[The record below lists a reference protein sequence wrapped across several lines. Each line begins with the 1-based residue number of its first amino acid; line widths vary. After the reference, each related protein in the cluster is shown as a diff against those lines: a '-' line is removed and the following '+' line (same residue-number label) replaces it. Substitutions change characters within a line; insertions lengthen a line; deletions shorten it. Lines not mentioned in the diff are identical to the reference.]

1 MSSVKSLLFSHNHHL
16 LSVKGCEAGLDVL
29 AFEGDEALSQPF
41 RYRIE
46 FTSADHAIG
55 KEMMLMKAVSLTLQA
70 SVAQGFGINVQQPVR
85 VIQGVVTGFERL
97 STSRDETHYA
107 LTLQPRLALLNRS
120 HQNAIYQDQSVPQ
133 IVEKIL
139 RERHGLRGQDFLFS
153 LTKTYPRREQVMQ
166 YGEDD
171 LRFITRLLGE
181 VGIWF
186 RFTADTRLHIDVA
199 EFCDSQQGYEKGL
212 TLPSVPPSGQQS
224 AGVDAVWEMACR
236 HRVVEQQVSTRDY
249 NYREATADMNAQ
261 VDVTRGETTTFGEAY
276 HWGDNYLTAGN
287 VHDRH
292 PAPESGAFYARLR
305 HERYLNGQTRMQAT
319 TSCPTLCPGQVLKVT
334 GGEEVAGEF
343 ADGVLVTAMHS
354 HARRD
359 ADFAV
364 EFAGIPDS
372 PDVGYRPE
380 PGARPVMAGTLPA
393 RVTSTRENDTYGHID
408 KHGRYRVNMLFDRA
422 RWETGFESLWVR
434 QSRPYAG
441 DTYGLHLPL
450 LAGTEV
456 AIGFED
462 GNPDRPYIAGVLH
475 DSAHG
480 DHVTIRNDK
489 RNVLRTP
496 ANNKIR
502 LDDERGIHWRR
513 KVRLLLVTG
522 DEAAIE
528 QLVPGL
534 RQQHWL
540 EGNRTVLIYGGSLAS
555 EPDREKYI
563 ALRKLRR
570 GRPLDGIVRVMPSS
584 LTLTPQI
591 SESDLHGLEKISELL
606 GYAAPVWLWKLCDS
620 EWPQAD
626 RAVQAVGVSFP
637 LRATEDDVARQ
648 LAQMLPT
655 LREQG
660 MRQIAEETRHDFLL
674 RLGQQLIDGGIAQW
688 RWQLAPW
695 LTASRQRLALRGL
708 MFSLPEPRTVDPYQE
723 ADTSPAGQPH
733 LLTLPAT
740 WLGIV
745 DDCRRLRG
753 HHVGMAWERGLAC
766 GLLAILGLWAAGLLL
781 SFALNYSQIASV
793 AGKARDLVAH
803 PSVSDYQLT
812 ALHALRNEAGRLVH
826 DGQKGAPWYRRFGLD
841 HHQQLL
847 NAVLPWYGVAN
858 HRLIRDPAN
867 AALQQAL
874 SALVNSAPNSDQ
886 RAQLAKPGYDQLKAW
901 LMMARPDK
909 ADGAFFAQTMKTV
922 QPTRMGIS
930 TGLWQ
935 SLAPDLWAFYL
946 SLLPE
951 RPEWKIIP
959 DAQRVSQSRQ
969 VLLQQL
975 GRRNAES
982 TLYENMLKSVRR
994 NFADVSLE
1002 DMTSGTD
1009 ARRLFTTD
1017 EVVPGMFTRQ
1027 AWEGGIQ
1034 QAIDK
1039 AASSRREEIDWVLS
1053 DSRKTVSTDLS
1064 PEALKARLTRRYFTD
1079 FAGSWLNFL
1088 NSLRLNPAT
1097 TIADVTDQL
1106 TLISDVRQS
1115 PLIALMNT
1123 LAWQGQAGQQRE
1135 GLSDSLIKSAKDLV
1149 GGKDKPVI
1157 DQSAAGPQGPL
1168 DDTFGPLLQLMGK
1181 NTGSNVMSADSTLSL
1196 QTYLTRI
1203 TRVRLRLQQV
1213 ANASDPQEM
1222 MQVLAQTVFQGKSV
1236 DLTDTQQYG
1245 SLISASLGEE
1255 WSGFGNTLFVQPLT
1269 QAWETVLLP
1278 SAASLNDKWRRS
1290 VVANWHT
1297 AFDGRFPFAASKSDA
1312 SLPML
1317 AEFVRKDSGRIERFL
1332 TTELN
1337 GVLHKEGSQW
1347 VPDKVNSHGLV
1358 FNPAFLRAINQL
1370 SQLSD
1375 ILFTDGSQGISFEL
1389 QARPAPE
1396 VVETQLTIDGQK
1408 LRYFNQMADWQTFR
1422 WPGETY
1428 KPGTLLTWTTVN
1440 AGTRL
1445 FGDYSGTWG
1454 FIRWLEQG
1462 KRHPLDRSQW
1472 MMSFSAPDG
1481 RTLQW
1486 VLRSQLGS
1494 GPLALLAL
1502 RGLTLPD
1509 QIFTV
1514 DAAESAQALTTGL
1527 GNSDMDE
1534 MEL

>member
-1 MSSVKSLLFSHNHHL
+1 MDNVNKPAAISVAATVIVCIAAVTLLVLLGGLAWWLWAMDRATQWETLRPLIATGFIIWGMALSLLVLGFMAFRL
-16 LSVKGCEAGLDVL
+16 LIKDKVKPSAAPVWQPTRPAG
-29 AFEGDEALSQPF
+29 GEALYAPLKKHLHA
-41 RYRIE
+41 RYR
-46 FTSADHAIG
+46 
-55 KEMMLMKAVSLTLQA
+55 
-70 SVAQGFGINVQQPVR
+70 
-85 VIQGVVTGFERL
+85 
-97 STSRDETHYA
+97 
-107 LTLQPRLALLNRS
+107 
-120 HQNAIYQDQSVPQ
+120 
-133 IVEKIL
+133 L
-139 RERHGLRGQDFLFS
+139 R
-153 LTKTYPRREQVMQ
+153 
-166 YGEDD
+166 
-171 LRFITRLLGE
+171 
-181 VGIWF
+181 
-186 RFTADTRLHIDVA
+186 
-199 EFCDSQQGYEKGL
+199 
-212 TLPSVPPSGQQS
+212 
-224 AGVDAVWEMACR
+224 
-236 HRVVEQQVSTRDY
+236 
-249 NYREATADMNAQ
+249 
-261 VDVTRGETTTFGEAY
+261 
-276 HWGDNYLTAGN
+276 
-287 VHDRH
+287 
-292 PAPESGAFYARLR
+292 
-305 HERYLNGQTRMQAT
+305 
-319 TSCPTLCPGQVLKVT
+319 
-334 GGEEVAGEF
+334 
-343 ADGVLVTAMHS
+343 
-354 HARRD
+354 
-359 ADFAV
+359 
-364 EFAGIPDS
+364 
-372 PDVGYRPE
+372 
-380 PGARPVMAGTLPA
+380 
-393 RVTSTRENDTYGHID
+393 
-408 KHGRYRVNMLFDRA
+408 
-422 RWETGFESLWVR
+422 
-434 QSRPYAG
+434 
-441 DTYGLHLPL
+441 
-450 LAGTEV
+450 
-456 AIGFED
+456 
-462 GNPDRPYIAGVLH
+462 
-475 DSAHG
+475 
-480 DHVTIRNDK
+480 
-489 RNVLRTP
+489 
-496 ANNKIR
+496 
-502 LDDERGIHWRR
+502 WRR

-528 QLVPGL
+528 QLAPGL

-606 GYAAPVWLWKLCDS
+606 RYAAPVWLWKLCDS

-637 LRATEDDVARQ
+637 LRATEEDVARQ

-660 MRQIAEETRHDFLL
+660 MHQIAADTRHDFLL
-674 RLGQQLIDGGIAQW
+674 RLGQQLIDGEIAQW
-688 RWQLAPW
+688 RWQLTPW

-708 MFSLPEPRTVDPYQE
+708 MFSLPENKPT
-723 ADTSPAGQPH
+723 TSPEGTADAEQYIPGAH
-733 LLTLPAT
+733 RHALTLPAT
-740 WLGIV
+740 WQGIV
-745 DDCRRLRG
+745 EDCSRVRGRR
-753 HHVGMAWERGLAC
+753 VSMAWEQTLAWSLMVII
-766 GLLAILGLWAAGLLL
+766 GIWGAGILL
-781 SFALNYSQIASV
+781 SFAINRMQIVSV
-793 AGKARDLVAH
+793 AEQAHALVEH

-812 ALHALRNEAGRLVH
+812 ALHNLRNDAGRLLH
-826 DGQKGAPWYRRFGLD
+826 NTEEGTPWYQRFGLD
-841 HHQQLL
+841 HNHQLL
-847 NAVLPWYGVAN
+847 DAMLPWYGAAN
-858 HRLIRDPAN
+858 NRLIRDPAN
-867 AALQQAL
+867 VALRQVL

-909 ADGAFFAQTMKTV
+909 ADGAFFAQTMKAV
-922 QPTRMGIS
+922 QPTRTGIS

-946 SLLPE
+946 TRLPE
-951 RPEWKIIP
+951 RPEWKITP

-969 VLLQQL
+969 VLLQQI

-1002 DMTSGTD
+1002 EMTSGTD

-1053 DSRKTVSTDLS
+1053 DSRKTMSTDLS

-1097 TIADVTDQL
+1097 NIADVTDQL

-1123 LAWQGQAGQQRE
+1123 LAWQGQVGQQRE

-1213 ANASDPQEM
+1213 ANASDPLEM
-1222 MQVLAQTVFQGKSV
+1222 MQTLAQTVFQGKSV

-1408 LRYFNQMADWQTFR
+1408 LRYFNQMIDWQTFR

-1462 KRHPLDRSQW
+1462 KRQQLERSQW
-1472 MMSFSAPDG
+1472 MMSFTAPDG

-1514 DAAESAQALTTGL
+1514 DAAESAQALTTGV

>member
-1 MSSVKSLLFSHNHHL
+1 METDKDKNQTQEISAGITVLLIAVAVTLVIMLGGFAYWFIAGERSTEWSVISPVLLVCSLLWVTLACVIALGFLAVHFWIISR
-16 LSVKGCEAGLDVL
+16 VKRTTAISQTNEAKKKTW
-29 AFEGDEALSQPF
+29 E
-41 RYRIE
+41 R
-46 FTSADHAIG
+46 H
-55 KEMMLMKAVSLTLQA
+55 LTLA
-70 SVAQGFGINVQQPVR
+70 
-85 VIQGVVTGFERL
+85 
-97 STSRDETHYA
+97 RD
-107 LTLQPRLALLNRS
+107 
-120 HQNAIYQDQSVPQ
+120 I
-133 IVEKIL
+133 
-139 RERHGLRGQDFLFS
+139 
-153 LTKTYPRREQVMQ
+153 
-166 YGEDD
+166 
-171 LRFITRLLGE
+171 
-181 VGIWF
+181 
-186 RFTADTRLHIDVA
+186 
-199 EFCDSQQGYEKGL
+199 
-212 TLPSVPPSGQQS
+212 
-224 AGVDAVWEMACR
+224 
-236 HRVVEQQVSTRDY
+236 
-249 NYREATADMNAQ
+249 
-261 VDVTRGETTTFGEAY
+261 
-276 HWGDNYLTAGN
+276 
-287 VHDRH
+287 
-292 PAPESGAFYARLR
+292 
-305 HERYLNGQTRMQAT
+305 
-319 TSCPTLCPGQVLKVT
+319 
-334 GGEEVAGEF
+334 
-343 ADGVLVTAMHS
+343 
-354 HARRD
+354 
-359 ADFAV
+359 
-364 EFAGIPDS
+364 
-372 PDVGYRPE
+372 
-380 PGARPVMAGTLPA
+380 GT
-393 RVTSTRENDTYGHID
+393 
-408 KHGRYRVNMLFDRA
+408 
-422 RWETGFESLWVR
+422 
-434 QSRPYAG
+434 
-441 DTYGLHLPL
+441 
-450 LAGTEV
+450 
-456 AIGFED
+456 
-462 GNPDRPYIAGVLH
+462 
-475 DSAHG
+475 
-480 DHVTIRNDK
+480 
-489 RNVLRTP
+489 VLR
-496 ANNKIR
+496 KR
-502 LDDERGIHWRR
+502 YHLFWRS

-534 RQQHWL
+534 GQQRWL
-540 EGNRTVLIYGGSLAS
+540 EGQRTVLIYGGSLLS
-555 EPDREKYI
+555 EPDSQQYA

-591 SESDLHGLEKISELL
+591 SENDLRGLEKISELL
-606 GYAAPVWLWKLCDS
+606 GYAAPVWLWKLGDS
-620 EWPQAD
+620 EWSQAK
-626 RAVQAVGVSFP
+626 RTEQTVGATFP
-637 LRATEDDVARQ
+637 LRAKPDDITCQ
-648 LAQMLPT
+648 LERMLPA
-655 LREQG
+655 LRAQG
-660 MRQIAEETRHDFLL
+660 MSQVAENNSHDFLL
-674 RLGQQLIDGGIAQW
+674 RLGQHLKDGGIA
-688 RWQLAPW
+688 RWAQQLVPW
-695 LTASRQRLALRGL
+695 LSVSQQRVPLRGL
-708 MFSLPEPRTVDPYQE
+708 MFSLPENKPT
-723 ADTSPAGQPH
+723 TSPEGTADAEQYIPGAH
-733 LLTLPAT
+733 RHALTLPAT
-740 WLGIV
+740 WQGIV
-745 DDCRRLRG
+745 EDCSRVRGRR
-753 HHVGMAWERGLAC
+753 VSMAWEQTLAWSLMVII
-766 GLLAILGLWAAGLLL
+766 GIWGAGILL
-781 SFALNYSQIASV
+781 SFAINRMQIVSV
-793 AGKARDLVAH
+793 AEQAHALVEH

-812 ALHALRNEAGRLVH
+812 ALHNLRNDAGRLLH
-826 DGQKGAPWYRRFGLD
+826 NTGEGTPWYQRFGLD
-841 HHQQLL
+841 HNHQLL
-847 NAVLPWYGVAN
+847 DAMLPWYGVAN
-858 HRLIRDPAN
+858 NRLIRDPAN
-867 AALQQAL
+867 VALRQAL

-901 LMMARPDK
+901 LMMAHPDK
-909 ADGAFFAQTMKTV
+909 ADGAFFAQTMKAV
-922 QPTRMGIS
+922 QPTRTGIS

-946 SLLPE
+946 TRLPE
-951 RPEWKIIP
+951 RPEWKITP

-969 VLLQQL
+969 VLLQQI

-1002 DMTSGTD
+1002 EMTSGTD

-1053 DSRKTVSTDLS
+1053 DSRKTMSTDLS

-1097 TIADVTDQL
+1097 NIADVTDQL

-1123 LAWQGQAGQQRE
+1123 LAWQGQVGQQRE

-1213 ANASDPQEM
+1213 ANASDPLEM
-1222 MQVLAQTVFQGKSV
+1222 MQTLAQTVFQGKSV

-1408 LRYFNQMADWQTFR
+1408 LRYFNQMTDWQTFR

-1462 KRHPLDRSQW
+1462 KRQQLERSQW
-1472 MMSFSAPDG
+1472 MMSFTAPDG

-1514 DAAESAQALTTGL
+1514 DAAESAQALTTWV